1 MSGGAHDADRDPA
14 HVEDAA
20 IAVEDDDAGVPQDR
34 RDLRGE
40 PGIVIVVAEHRDDGD
55 GEPGAGAGHD
65 GGLLG
70 APAGRHVAGEEEQV
84 GARRRPGERLA
95 QAVEAGII
103 AVAVQV
109 SACGDAQAERLS
121 GDVDAASRAAGS
133 GPAPTA

>member
-1 MSGGAHDADRDPA
+1 M
-14 HVEDAA
+14 HVEDAP
-20 IAVEDDDAGVPQDR
+20 IAVEHDDAGVPQGR
-34 RDLRGE
+34 HDLRGE
-40 PGIVIVVAEHRDDGD
+40 PCVVIVVAEHRDDGD
-55 GEPGAGAGHD
+55 REAGTGAGHD

-70 APAGRHVAGEEEQV
+70 APAGGDVAGEEEQV